1 MTITTPALLFPAISL
16 LMLAYTNKFLT
27 LGQLVRQLASGL
39 KREQSENSRAQLK
52 NLNHR
57 LNLIKYM
64 QGFGAVSFLFC
75 TLSMF
80 ALLIEKIIIGDIL
93 FAIGLIFLVISL
105 VTLFYEVTISTK
117 ALRIQLID
125 IEADGN

>member
-27 LGQLVRQLASGL
+27 LAQLVRQLTGDKEFCTLESG
-39 KREQSENSRAQLK
+39 KQIE
-52 NLNHR
+52 NLNLR

-64 QGFGAVSFLFC
+64 QGFGAGSFIFC

-80 ALLIEKIIIGDIL
+80 SIFLTYIMLGEIL
-93 FAIGLIFLVISL
+93 FAIGLVLLAISL
-105 VTLFYEVTISTK
+105 IILFYEVSISTK
-117 ALRIQLID
+117 ALQIQL
-125 IEADGN
+125 EGLNKER